1 MGARERVPRKAAPFA
16 MVTKMLLCSVT
27 IRVMEYV
34 REDGGDT
41 LQGMVRPLRSSMDN
55 LATIFDVLRSALK
68 VEIEV
73 HAVEAA

>member
-1 MGARERVPRKAAPFA
+1 M
-16 MVTKMLLCSVT
+16 T